1 MMESFDAADMSAS
14 CPRRGTSVTTPQVF
28 TLFNSQ
34 FAYETSRHF
43 ARRVQREAGPVPR
56 RQVEWV
62 FSFAFARKPTP
73 SELDAGARFLE
84 KQSGAETADSE
95 PAKALADFCLVVLNT
110 NEFLYLE

>member
-1 MMESFDAADMSAS
+1 MMESFDAADMSSS
-14 CPRRGTSVTTPQVF
+14 CPRRSASVTTPQVF
-28 TLFNSQ
+28 SLFNSK

-62 FSFAFARKPTP
+62 FSFAFGRKPAP
-73 SELDAGARFLE
+73 SELEAGARFLE
-84 KQSGAETADSE
+84 KQSGADTADSE
-95 PAKALADFCLVVLNT
+95 PAKALADFCLVALNA